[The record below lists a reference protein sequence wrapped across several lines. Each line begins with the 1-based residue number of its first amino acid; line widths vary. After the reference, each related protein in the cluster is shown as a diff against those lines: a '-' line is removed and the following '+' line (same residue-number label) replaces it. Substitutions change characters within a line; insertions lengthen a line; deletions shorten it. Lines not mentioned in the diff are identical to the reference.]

1 MSMATNLRFNGTIPY
16 NHKNAEIQLVV
27 EDDIISTIK
36 IFMDGEMA
44 HYDDTIT
51 DMKGNELKFTKRN
64 CDAIRKFCENIIDKE
79 LEEDGREECTN
90 MKRVRR

>member
-1 MSMATNLRFNGTIPY
+1 MVTKYKFNGTIPY
-16 NHKNAEIQLVV
+16 TYKYAKIQLIV

-44 HYDDTIT
+44 YYDDTIT
-51 DMKGNELKFTKRN
+51 DIKGNELKFTKRN
-64 CDAIRKFCENIIDKE
+64 CDAVRKFCENIIDKE

-90 MKRVRR
+90 MELVRR